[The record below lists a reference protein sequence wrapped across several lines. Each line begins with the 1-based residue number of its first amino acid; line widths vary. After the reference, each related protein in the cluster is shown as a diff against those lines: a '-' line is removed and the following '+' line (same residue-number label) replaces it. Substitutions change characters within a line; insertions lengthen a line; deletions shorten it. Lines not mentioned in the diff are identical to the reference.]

1 MGGFAG
7 GFAMDF
13 FQSQQMSQ
21 QMQLSPQM
29 LQSLNILMMNHYD
42 LTANIQQL
50 AEANPA

>member
-1 MGGFAG
+1 MG

-42 LTANIQQL
+42 LTVPKRVIL
-50 AEANPA
+50 VL